1 MQTYTLKELRQRAF
15 LRAAWV
21 LWHYWEEQQHDTKL
35 DGTRQDARV
44 HSRLFDSLVPE
55 IHITIGTSKKG
66 GGHKE
71 HLVPC
76 VFLRDHA
83 FVMFWEKKTV
93 EDVAEML
100 EKFLRIAHIN
110 PEEARHLDHTL
121 KLKKVMPEGWSFASG
136 SVMER
141 LNVGNIELVL
151 TNSYG

>member
-1 MQTYTLKELRQRAF
+1 MRKFTLEELRQRAF

-21 LWHYWEEQQHDTKL
+21 LWHYWEEQQYDIKL

-44 HSRLFDSLVPE
+44 HSRLFDPLVPD

-76 VFLRDHA
+76 VVLRDQA
-83 FVMFWEKKTV
+83 FAMFWDNKTV

-110 PEEARHLDHTL
+110 PEEARHLDHKL
-121 KLKKVMPEGWSFASG
+121 KLKKVMPEGWSFESG
-136 SVMER
+136 SVMDR
-141 LNVGNIELVL
+141 LKVGGIELVS
-151 TNSYG
+151 TNSND